1 VVACLEASPRDLD
14 CGGGCDPLAV
24 TISMWQKLW
33 RSRHERTWRAR
44 SGSEDRDHIV
54 IVQSVTVMVLQ
65 ILTVWS
71 WEKGGLREVEDNDG
85 SPVRACHGWTT
96 AFRLQRQVIVA
107 TSV

>member
-1 VVACLEASPRDLD
+1 
-14 CGGGCDPLAV
+14 
-24 TISMWQKLW
+24 
-33 RSRHERTWRAR
+33 
-44 SGSEDRDHIV
+44 
-54 IVQSVTVMVLQ
+54 MVLQ